1 MTEAE
6 AIEIVERYQALVI
19 KLARQPEHRN
29 ISDEELTDGYRAV
42 IINGDVQ
49 LQSIRASGDHNGAD
63 VYFEE
68 PGWFEQNPLSTIS
81 LSDLQTHS
89 L

>member
-6 AIEIVERYQALVI
+6 AIEIVERYHALII
-19 KLARQPEHRN
+19 KLARQPEHQN
-29 ISDEELTDGYRAV
+29 ISDAELADGYRAV

-49 LQSIRASGDHNGAD
+49 LQSIRAWGDHHGAG

-68 PGWFEQNPLSTIS
+68 PGWFEQNTLSAIS
-81 LSDLQTHS
+81 LLDLQTHS